1 MKSVLVCGSNG
12 QLGQE
17 IEKLK
22 DKYSNLKFLL
32 TDVDQLNI
40 SKIEE
45 LEKFF
50 ESNQI
55 DVIINCAAY
64 TAVDNAE
71 DEPELAEK
79 INATATRNLAEIAK
93 LNNVKF
99 IHISTDY
106 VFDGSATSP
115 IKETYPTNPQSVYGA
130 TKLLGEKYFIES
142 GVDGIIIRTSWLYST
157 FGKNFVK
164 TILNLSKTR
173 DELKVVN
180 DQIGTPT
187 NAQDLAKSILDICLF
202 EGKPTANK
210 IYHFSNEGVCSWY
223 DFASE
228 IVKYSLTECIVHPVG
243 SEEFP
248 TKAKRPAYSVLD
260 KSLIKSDFNIEI
272 PYWKESL
279 HKCLDQLL

>member
-173 DELKVVN
+173 D
-180 DQIGTPT
+180 
-187 NAQDLAKSILDICLF
+187 
-202 EGKPTANK
+202 
-210 IYHFSNEGVCSWY
+210 
-223 DFASE
+223 
-228 IVKYSLTECIVHPVG
+228 
-243 SEEFP
+243 
-248 TKAKRPAYSVLD
+248 
-260 KSLIKSDFNIEI
+260 SDRGRG
-272 PYWKESL
+272 
-279 HKCLDQLL
+279 